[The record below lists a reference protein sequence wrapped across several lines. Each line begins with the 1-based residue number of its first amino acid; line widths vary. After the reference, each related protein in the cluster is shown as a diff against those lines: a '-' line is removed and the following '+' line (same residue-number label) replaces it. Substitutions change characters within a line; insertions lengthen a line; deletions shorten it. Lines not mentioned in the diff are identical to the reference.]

1 MLAVLR
7 PCLLSKSSW
16 LGRCFPL
23 FGLAPWSCARSLIRW
38 TLLNQEPYDGLCR
51 LVKSEL
57 RDRHR
62 RYSSPL
68 VSVMVMSIALICSP
82 RPLVLTSKDPLFAH
96 VAASV
101 GLLGNSLDDDAS
113 PV

>member
-1 MLAVLR
+1 M
-7 PCLLSKSSW
+7 
-16 LGRCFPL
+16 
-23 FGLAPWSCARSLIRW
+23 
-38 TLLNQEPYDGLCR
+38 
-51 LVKSEL
+51 KSEL
-57 RDRHR
+57 RDCLR
-62 RYSSPL
+62 RYLSPM
-68 VSVMVMSIALICSP
+68 VSVRVMSIALICSP